1 MLSAWFSI
9 TWFFLRGADAMRP
22 TALSRTYAILWIYI
36 LAYIILV
43 FDTIAEHNF
52 SLAGG
57 YFLVI
62 YFAAV
67 FSALLISYLEFF
79 TLPKK
84 SAYAEAVAGTV
95 TSTDAS
101 RPLTSDDQPADE
113 GAEPESTERTSLLR
127 GDRQTSFARSYGSR
141 RRSLDE
147 STTAVDDEAQPD
159 TNLPKPY
166 PREQRWSGKFPRW
179 TWLAQLLL
187 LAPVPVILTG
197 EVALLMTSALH
208 QTPADGN
215 PVLPIYLFTAVL
227 TLLLLLPVSPFV
239 HRFAYPVPLVLFLVF
254 CGTLIYS
261 LVAFPFSDGARLKVY
276 FVQRV
281 DLDSGLNQVSLTG
294 LQPYVRDIAGYIP
307 SAAGQNVHCE
317 VPDFAAR
324 SGLKKCG
331 WSGIPP
337 NVARDDVV
345 GGTGT
350 TKGTPLPPE
359 KTYKEWVKYNVT
371 RVKNGTSGMNEAVF
385 WLSGKNTRTCRLL
398 FDRHVADFNVTGFA
412 SDPRFPRVGNMGCKE
427 IRLWNRQW
435 GGEWEV
441 NVRWP
446 KGGKEEGDGLDGK
459 IVCLWSDANEVGT
472 IPAWDEVLRF
482 MPRWSVVT
490 KLSDGLVE
498 GSKSF
503 KV

>member
-1 MLSAWFSI
+1 
-9 TWFFLRGADAMRP
+9 MRP
-22 TALSRTYAILWIYI
+22 TALYRTYAILWIYI
-36 LAYIILV
+36 LTYIILV
-43 FDTIAEHNF
+43 LDTIAEHNF
-52 SLAGG
+52 SLSGG

-79 TLPKK
+79 ALPKK
-84 SAYAEAVAGTV
+84 TAYAETIAGTL

-101 RPLTSDDQPADE
+101 RPVTAEDQPAEE
-113 GAEPESTERTSLLR
+113 GAEPEPTERTSLLR
-127 GDRQTSFARSYGSR
+127 GDRQTTFARSYGNR

-147 STTAVDDEAQPD
+147 STTAVDDDTQPD
-159 TNLPKPY
+159 INLPKPY
-166 PREQRWSGKFPRW
+166 LREQPWSGKLPSW
-179 TWLAQLLL
+179 TWLLQFLL
-187 LAPVPVILTG
+187 LAPLPVILTG
-197 EVALLMTSALH
+197 QVALLMTSALH

-215 PVLPIYLFTAVL
+215 PVLPIYLFMVVL

-239 HRFAYPVPLVLFLVF
+239 HRFGYPVPLILFLMF

-261 LVAFPFSDGARLKVY
+261 LVAFPFSEEAKLKVY

-281 DLDSGLNQVSLTG
+281 DLDSGLNEVSLTG
-294 LQPYVRDIAGYIP
+294 LPPYVRDIAGAIP
-307 SAAGQNVHCE
+307 SAAGQNIDCG
-317 VPDFAAR
+317 VPDYAAR
-324 SGLKKCG
+324 FGLTKCG

-337 NVARDDVV
+337 NVVQDGVV
-345 GGTGT
+345 GETEAAMR
-350 TKGTPLPPE
+350 TPVPPE
-359 KTYKEWVKYNVT
+359 KTYKEWVKYKVT
-371 RVKNGTSGMNEAVF
+371 RVESGKSEMNEALF
-385 WLSGKNTRTCRLL
+385 RISGKNTRACRLL
-398 FDRHVADFNVTGFA
+398 FDRNITDFNVTGFG
-412 SDPRFPRVGNMGCKE
+412 SDPRFPRVGIKGCKE

-441 NVRWP
+441 NVQWE
-446 KGGKEEGDGLDGK
+446 KGNEKQGDGLDGK
-459 IVCLWSDANEVGT
+459 VVCLWSDANEVGT

-482 MPRWSVVT
+482 MPRWSIAT